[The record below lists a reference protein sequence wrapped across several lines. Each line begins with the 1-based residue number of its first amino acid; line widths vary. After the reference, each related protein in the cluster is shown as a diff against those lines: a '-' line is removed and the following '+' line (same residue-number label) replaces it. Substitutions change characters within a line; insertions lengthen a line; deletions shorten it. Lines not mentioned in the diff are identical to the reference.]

1 MLFRSDGGGV
11 WTANS
16 RLIDREGVHVGT
28 NQDRPTARKRG
39 RSAAAQDGHDA
50 GLCDAF
56 TDAKSG
62 LAGEMRDAA
71 GGAYLLPRKFR
82 VHVKVTPE
90 FQDETII
97 VGRAGEMAIH
107 QASVDPVTG
116 RDTHSGAGTVTDTT
130 PGAARASSGA
140 KPAFVPST

>member
-1 MLFRSDGGGV
+1 MRASG
-11 WTANS
+11 S
-16 RLIDREGVHVGT
+16 RLVDRQGVHVGT
-28 NQDRPTARKRG
+28 YQHGPPAARRWCGAPTQDRNDPSFR
-39 RSAAAQDGHDA
+39 DA
-50 GLCDAF
+50 LAHLKTGI
-56 TDAKSG
+56 
-62 LAGEMRDAA
+62 AGELRDAS

-90 FQDETII
+90 FQDETVI